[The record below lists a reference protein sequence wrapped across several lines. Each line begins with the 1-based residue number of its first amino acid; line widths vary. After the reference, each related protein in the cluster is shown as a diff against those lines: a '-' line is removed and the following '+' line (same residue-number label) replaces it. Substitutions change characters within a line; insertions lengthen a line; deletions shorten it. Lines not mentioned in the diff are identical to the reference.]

1 MASMSLRKVAM
12 VVRKA
17 EAKVCSRIWETFREF
32 QDSLETEQERDLV
45 DRLEVLLRENVAYE
59 PEEVKDHD

>member
-17 EAKVCSRIWETFREF
+17 EAKVCSCIWETFREF